1 MNSIRHFFFTA
12 LTLSLVAP
20 SAFSQYTLTVE
31 ASEPVVTT
39 GTTYR
44 IYVDMVSTTD
54 RMSAVFGNNQA
65 PLEMST
71 PDGAFNSAFNSS
83 WSASGI
89 NPQFL
94 AFFPDMADDTYAT
107 IGLSGPAAS
116 SGIAGAADPSLVQDT
131 DQTISPYLLTDGS
144 TLMLANTLTG
154 ASYYVLNTAG
164 NGLPDV
170 NNRVFVMQVT
180 TTGEICGTINY
191 QVFPEGVGA
200 DQVQISTS
208 FCGPGTFDGSELG
221 GAVDGCV
228 DVNACN
234 YNPEA
239 TNDDGSCEYESCL
252 APGCTDD
259 SACNYDSEADLE
271 DGTCEFTSCAGCTVF
286 QACNY
291 DPTATINDGSCEF
304 VSCLAIGCTDIN
316 ACNYDPDAIYEDG
329 TCQYATLP
337 YDCNGECVNDSDA
350 DGICDELE
358 SYGCIDMDACNYDA
372 TATDDDGTCFFAGVG
387 LDCSGNCISDS
398 DGDGVCDENELGG
411 CNDVNACNYESEAT
425 DNNGSCDYCS
435 CSDAGT
441 DGYGLDVEVLAVHTS
456 GVLEGLTT
464 YRVYI
469 TTPNDDDFL
478 SAMYGD
484 DDDPL
489 NIVSTTNF
497 YQHIYGN
504 VLGSDMI
511 PDIFSAFPEL
521 EFDSWVTIGLE
532 SSPGAGQ
539 MAPQIIE
546 STEFSW
552 VSQFEAG
559 GNLDIDDSIGGA
571 WFMLDPTSASNA
583 NPDVDQRILIAQL
596 TTDGIPS
603 GVVQA
608 QMFNH
613 GSQSDVSKITLSFDG
628 TSGTSSSSCGCTDPV
643 ACNYDENATE
653 DDGSCEFAALFLS
666 CDGTCVNDIDGDSVC
681 DELEV
686 AGCTDMGACNYN
698 ANATDSDTSCEYA
711 EMYYDCNGNCLAD
724 ADGDGVCDEF
734 EVEGCMDMA
743 ACNYNGDATDEDE
756 SCWYAEMYYDC
767 DGNCLADA
775 DGDGVCDE
783 LEVAGCTDATACNY
797 ESSAT
802 DNDGS
807 CEYAEMYYDCD
818 GNCLA
823 DVDGDGVC
831 DELEIAGCTD
841 LVACNYNP
849 DATDEDESCEYAMM
863 YYDCNGNC
871 LADADGD
878 GVCDELEVDGCTDMA
893 ACNYNADA
901 TDEDES
907 CWYADSGYDCEGNCL
922 NDADMDGICDEFEVG
937 GCTDMGACNYNADAT
952 DADGSCDFES
962 CAGCTDEDANNY
974 DDGATIDDGSCCY
987 LVISVEIV
995 EPLCFGGEGTIQ
1007 ATATGGIGDVMFKI
1021 GVETN
1026 TTGLFTTSV
1035 TGSFQ
1040 IIAWDEN
1047 NCYVG
1052 VDNLTMNAPDELTI
1066 TASATDATA
1075 ATLGEGTA
1083 TAEGGSG
1090 DYEIVWFDANG
1101 SEVAPGALADGIYF
1115 VTVTDSNG
1123 CTASVD
1129 VIVLL
1134 DGVLDI
1140 DPLAF
1145 GMYPN
1150 PTNGNVTL
1158 QLPGTFDDVT
1168 VKVID
1173 GVGRVVYSTQI
1184 NVVQGSTTMNL
1195 SNLAAGTYS
1204 IMLSNKYGASVRRLS
1219 IVR

>member
-1 MNSIRHFFFTA
+1 MNSIRHFFLSA
-12 LTLSLVAP
+12 LILGLVLP

-31 ASEPVVTT
+31 ASEPVMAP
-39 GTTYR
+39 GTKYR
-44 IYVDMVSTTD
+44 IFVDMVNPTD

-83 WSASGI
+83 WSASGV
-89 NPQFL
+89 NPAFL
-94 AFFPDMADDTYAT
+94 SFFPDMADDTYAT
-107 IGLSGPAAS
+107 IGLDGPAAS
-116 SGIAGAADPSLVQDT
+116 SGIPNAADPSLVQDSG
-131 DQTISPYLLTDGS
+131 QEISPYLLTNGS

-154 ASYYVLNTAG
+154 SSYYVLNTAA
-164 NGLPDV
+164 NGLPDA
-170 NNRVFVMQVT
+170 NNRVLVMQVT

-191 QVFPEGVGA
+191 QVFPLGVGA
-200 DQVQISTS
+200 DQVQLSAS
-208 FCGPGTFDGSELG
+208 FCGTGTFDGSEL
-221 GAVDGCV
+221 AEVDGCV

-239 TNDDGSCEYESCL
+239 TNDDASCEYESCL
-252 APGCTDD
+252 ALGCTDAT
-259 SACNYDSEADLE
+259 ACNYDSEADLE
-271 DGTCEFTSCAGCTVF
+271 DGTCEFTSCAGCTVA

-304 VSCLAIGCTDIN
+304 VSCLALGCTDMN
-316 ACNYDPDAIYEDG
+316 ACNYDPEAMYEDG
-329 TCQYATLP
+329 TCEYATLP
-337 YDCNGECVNDSDA
+337 YDCNGECVNDADA

-358 SYGCIDMDACNYDA
+358 SYGCTDMGACNYDA
-372 TATDDDGTCFFAGVG
+372 SATDDDGSCFFSGAG
-387 LDCSGNCISDS
+387 LDCDGNCINDS
-398 DGDGVCDENELGG
+398 DGDGVCDESEVGG
-411 CNDVNACNYESEAT
+411 CNDVNACNYDSVAT

-435 CSDAGT
+435 CFDAGT
-441 DGYGLDVEVLAVHTS
+441 DGYGLDVEVVAVHTS
-456 GVLEGLTT
+456 GALAGKTT

-478 SAMYGD
+478 SAMFGD
-484 DDDPL
+484 DADPL
-489 NIVSTTNF
+489 NIVSTTDF
-497 YQHIYGN
+497 YQHIYGSA
-504 VLGSDMI
+504 LGSDMI

-521 EFDSWVTIGLE
+521 EYDSWVTIGLD
-532 SSPGAGQ
+532 SGPGAGQ
-539 MAPQIIE
+539 MSPQIIE

-552 VSQFEAG
+552 VSQFESG

-613 GSQSDVSKITLSFDG
+613 GLQSDVSKITLSFNG

-653 DDGSCEFAALFLS
+653 DDGSCVFPDMYYS
-666 CDGTCVNDIDGDSVC
+666 CDGNCLTDSDGDSIC
-681 DELEV
+681 DELEI
-686 AGCTDMGACNYN
+686 AGCTDMMACNYN
-698 ANATDSDTSCEYA
+698 ADATDSDTSCEYA
-711 EMYYDCNGNCLAD
+711 EMYYDCDGNCLAD
-724 ADGDGVCDEF
+724 ADNDGVCDSL
-734 EVEGCMDMA
+734 EVEGCTDA
-743 ACNYNGDATDEDE
+743 VACNYNVDATDNDG
-756 SCWYAEMYYDC
+756 SCEYAEIYYDC

-775 DGDGVCDE
+775 DGDGVCDA
-783 LEVAGCTDATACNY
+783 LEVTGCTDVTACNY
-797 ESSAT
+797 ESLAT

-818 GNCLA
+818 GGCIN
-823 DVDGDGVC
+823 DSDMDG
-831 DELEIAGCTD
+831 I
-841 LVACNYNP
+841 
-849 DATDEDESCEYAMM
+849 
-863 YYDCNGNC
+863 
-871 LADADGD
+871 
-878 GVCDELEVDGCTDMA
+878 CDELEVAGCTDMA

-901 TDEDES
+901 TDEDGS
-907 CWYADSGYDCEGNCL
+907 CWYAEMYYDCDGYCLNDSDMDGVCDELEVAGCTDMSACNYNTDATDEDGSCYYAEMYYDCDGNCL
-922 NDADMDGICDEFEVG
+922 ADADMDGVCDELEAE
-937 GCTDMGACNYNADAT
+937 GCTDMDACNYNAAAT
-952 DADGSCDFES
+952 DDDGSCDYDS
-962 CAGCTDEDANNY
+962 CAGCTDEYANNY
-974 DDGATIDDGSCCY
+974 SPYATIDDGSCCY

-1035 TGSFQ
+1035 IGSFN
-1040 IIAWDEN
+1040 ILAWDEN

-1052 VDNLTMNAPDELTI
+1052 VDSLTMNAPDELTI

-1083 TAEGGSG
+1083 TAEGGTG
-1090 DYEIVWFDANG
+1090 DYEIVWADTDGN
-1101 SEVAPGALADGIYF
+1101 EVAPEALADGTYV
-1115 VTVTDSNG
+1115 VTVTDENG
-1123 CTASVD
+1123 CTASVE

-1134 DGVLDI
+1134 DGVIDI

-1173 GVGRVVYSTQI
+1173 GVGRVVYTTQI

-1195 SNLAAGTYS
+1195 SNLASGTYS
-1204 IMLSNKYGASVRRLS
+1204 IMLSNKEGASVRRLS
-1219 IVR
+1219 IMR